1 MLTDRLS
8 VSKFISRRNV
18 DGFLTKF
25 PQERDWSLYFRNVS
39 WDAYFKMASR
49 KESAS
54 LKVIAKKKGKTNK
67 KLTWTDQDTDVFAEV
82 ISDPLY
88 RGSDYTVGWAM
99 VLEHL
104 CSSTIATLRVP
115 PYWF

>member
-1 MLTDRLS
+1 
-8 VSKFISRRNV
+8 
-18 DGFLTKF
+18 
-25 PQERDWSLYFRNVS
+25 
-39 WDAYFKMASR
+39 MASR

-88 RGSDYTVGWAM
+88 RGSDYTVACM
-99 VLEHL
+99 SNALLDVFVNNCNATSAAILVLT
-104 CSSTIATLRVP
+104 STQASTRLLKPETPVV
-115 PYWF
+115 

>member
-1 MLTDRLS
+1 MLTDGLFVLDELS
-8 VSKFISRRNV
+8 VSKFISRRKV
-18 DGFLTKF
+18 DGFFTKF
-25 PQERDWSLYFRNVS
+25 PQEMDWSLYFRSVS

-54 LKVIAKKKGKTNK
+54 LKVVAKKKGKTNK
-67 KLTWTDQDTDVFAEV
+67 KLTWTDQDTDVFSEV
-82 ISDPLY
+82 ISDIPHACLMLF
-88 RGSDYTVGWAM
+88 SM
-99 VLEHL
+99 